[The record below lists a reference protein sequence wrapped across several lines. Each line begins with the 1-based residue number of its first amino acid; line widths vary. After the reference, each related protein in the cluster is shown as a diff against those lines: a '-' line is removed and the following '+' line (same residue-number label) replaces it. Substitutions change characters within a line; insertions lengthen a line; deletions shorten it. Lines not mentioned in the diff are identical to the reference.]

1 MRALR
6 GKMPGMRSHAL
17 QNDASGQRVGSGRF
31 RGLSGR
37 RKAAGSGSQEKKEDP
52 SGECLAREIA
62 ACCEYLVKTL
72 TARGLTMTAVESCT
86 GGMVAAA
93 VTSVPG
99 SSVILRQSYVTYCDD
114 AKHSMVGVRRRTLRR
129 YTAVSRQ
136 TAGEMA
142 AGGAERAAAD
152 LCLSVTGYA
161 GPASGDEEVGLVYVG
176 CCYRGKIHVKECHFE
191 GDRAAVRQSACAQAL
206 RMAVKAISQDS
217 P

>member
-1 MRALR
+1 MRTLKRKIPEMLSRA
-6 GKMPGMRSHAL
+6 S
-17 QNDASGQRVGSGRF
+17 QNNASGQRVRK
-31 RGLSGR
+31 LSGR
-37 RKAAGSGSQEKKEDP
+37 RKAAGGGSQEKKTDSSE
-52 SGECLAREIA
+52 ECSAQEIE

-142 AGGAERAAAD
+142 AGGAEKAAAD

-176 CCYRGKIHVKECHFE
+176 CCYRGKIRVKECHFA

-206 RMAVKAISQDS
+206 RMAVKAVSQDS